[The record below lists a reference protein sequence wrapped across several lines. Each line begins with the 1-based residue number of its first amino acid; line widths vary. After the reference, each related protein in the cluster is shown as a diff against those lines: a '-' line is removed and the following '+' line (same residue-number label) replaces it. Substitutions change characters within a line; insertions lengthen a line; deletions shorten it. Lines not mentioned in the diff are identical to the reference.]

1 MSREDDLAAVV
12 AAWVRKAEHDLTAA
26 GRILRVPRGCPT
38 DAVCF
43 HAQQC
48 VEKYLKGLLTSY
60 GRPFP
65 RTHELKVLW
74 ELLPL
79 LGRPGLTPEE
89 QEALTDYA
97 AATRYPGEQ
106 EDVPRAEALR
116 AVRIA
121 RRVRREVRAMLPPA
135 STRHPHSK
143 RG

>member
-1 MSREDDLAAVV
+1 M
-12 AAWVRKAEHDLTAA
+12 
-26 GRILRVPRGCPT
+26 RVPRGCPT

-48 VEKYLKGLLTSY
+48 VEKYLKALLTLF
-60 GRPFP
+60 GKAFP
-65 RTHELKVLW
+65 RTHELTVLW

-79 LGRPGLTPEE
+79 MARPTLTPEE
-89 QEALTDYA
+89 QETLTDYA

-121 RRVRREVRAMLPPA
+121 RRVRREVRTMLPSAAIGKPK
-135 STRHPHSK
+135 SK